1 MVPWEFAAV
10 MLPIGFLAGFGL
22 KVLVDYAELAS
33 YRRLAALK
41 KGQEPYTRPQ

>member
-22 KVLVDYAELAS
+22 KVFVDYAELAA
-33 YRRLAALK
+33 YRCIARRHTNSQDA
-41 KGQEPYTRPQ
+41 